1 VGLVTLKQSSH
12 AKWALIKA
20 VRPDVLVATEDTYT
34 PAEIRELEASYC
46 GRVEVLERMAT
57 VSTSARL
64 REIIMANPAP
74 PVSAGNAGSARS
86 KLASA
91 ARSRN

>member
-1 VGLVTLKQSSH
+1 
-12 AKWALIKA
+12 
-20 VRPDVLVATEDTYT
+20 
-34 PAEIRELEASYC
+34 
-46 GRVEVLERMAT
+46 VLERMAT

-74 PVSAGNAGSARS
+74 PVSAVNAGSARS

-91 ARSRN
+91 ARTRN